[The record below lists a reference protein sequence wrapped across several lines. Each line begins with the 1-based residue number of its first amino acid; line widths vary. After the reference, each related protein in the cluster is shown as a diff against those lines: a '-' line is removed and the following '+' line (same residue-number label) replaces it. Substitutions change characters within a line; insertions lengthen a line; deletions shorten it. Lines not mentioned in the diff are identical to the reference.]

1 MHVPIEI
8 LGSFF
13 PHLLSIFLRM
23 LLLSPF
29 GASTALLASATNK
42 NMSTKTQIIARDQSD
57 YPSDQDIANICNVA
71 AGKSVIFSQTGDS
84 NLAYKFAKENGKMIV
99 RQAFPPK
106 YTIKNGR
113 SDKWYQDFCDR
124 LSRIFAEKSTGI
136 VHFIGPWDTKINS
149 CRVWKRVEYN
159 ALVKNDAVAKIVQV
173 NLHNFSQKKDLWVGD
188 TSSVATYRARRDL
201 HNPLTSRAASTCF
214 DWDGT
219 GEDPADSDVSSTTSA
234 PTSGWCGIHVTQ
246 YQKPNPATDNYKVD
260 VSVYDDNGA
269 LIGRVAG
276 ADAPAGERVYVIST
290 LPNVLSVTLGKVDA
304 DVVLFNYGT
313 DAWGSNDQDHYCSFG
328 GYGSGNRNGDCGFTC

>member
-23 LLLSPF
+23 LLLSSF
-29 GASTALLASATNK
+29 GAITALASPTNK
-42 NMSTKTQIIARDQSD
+42 HTSTKTQILARDQSD
-57 YPSDQDIANICNVA
+57 YPSDQDIANNCNVV
-71 AGKSVIFSQTGDS
+71 AGKSVFFSQTGDS
-84 NLAYKFAKENGKMIV
+84 TLAYKFAKENEKMIV

-106 YTIKNGR
+106 YTVKNGR

-136 VHFIGPWDTKINS
+136 VHFIGPWDTKINP

-159 ALVKNDAVAKIVQV
+159 ALVNNDAVTKIVQV
-173 NLHNFSQKKDLWVGD
+173 NLHDFSQKTDLWVSD
-188 TSSVATYRARRDL
+188 TSSVATYKARRDL
-201 HNPLTSRAASTCF
+201 HNPLTSRATSTCF

-219 GEDPADSDVSSTTSA
+219 GEDPADSDASSTTSA

-260 VSVYDDNGA
+260 VSIYDDNGA

-276 ADAPAGERVYVIST
+276 ADAPGGERVYVIST
-290 LPNVLSVTLGKVDA
+290 LPDVLSITLGKVDA

-313 DAWGSNDQDHYCSFG
+313 DAWGSKAQDHYCSFG
-328 GYGSGNRNGDCGFTC
+328 GYGGGNRNGDCGFTC